1 MYKGKKILA
10 VILARGGSKR
20 LPGKNIKNLGRVPLI
35 GHTIQAAVR
44 SALIDKIVVSS
55 DSDEILKVS
64 SRFPCVVQKRP
75 AHLAEDATTSQDSL
89 RYVVTEFEKEQQE
102 KYDLVVL
109 LQPTC
114 PFRKTAEIEK
124 CIKKLVDNDADS
136 SQTVA
141 LVKEKPE
148 LMFVEEGEK
157 LVFQNK
163 TAFFNKS
170 LRRTHYILNGAAYV
184 VRKEVFLS
192 TGNLYGEKNI
202 PVIMSQ
208 DDSLDIDTYADWQVA
223 EKILEERKRLEQGKQ
238 NHISRKPITIAG
250 KQLGDEHPTFIIA
263 EIGVNHN
270 GDMDLAHK
278 LIDLAVEAGADAVKF
293 QNFNP
298 QTGTSKFTPKVTYQK
313 ENDGPEG
320 NYQTMLERLKITE
333 DQTKMLAEY
342 AAKKGTIFL
351 STASD
356 AESLEV
362 LKKVDPPAYKIG
374 SPHITNLPLLKDTAK
389 CGKPMIISTGM
400 ATYEEIDEAIQVCQ
414 EVGNEQIILLHAVSD
429 YPTQFQ
435 DANLNVIARLR
446 ERYPT
451 LHIGYSD
458 HTMGIEASTV
468 AVALGARILERHFTL
483 DKTLPGPDHKAS
495 LVFGEL
501 EALVR
506 AVRNIEMALG
516 DGVKRRTLR
525 EDEVARTARRSVVA
539 HVDIPAG
546 TVLTAEMV
554 RMKKPETGIK
564 PKYYWSLLGKR
575 IIRDIEADRSLQWED
590 IEGGMEKKPKRKI
603 AVVTVSRAEYGIL
616 TKLLKKIQANPDLE
630 LQLLVTGSHVMKGMG
645 DTIQDII
652 DDGFS
657 IAAKID
663 MELASDSPQEIAK
676 AMGTIVQKMSSALA
690 ELQPDLLVLISDRFE
705 TLAAAVAA
713 SPFTIPVVHI
723 AGGVVTEG
731 AIDDKMRHAT
741 TKISH
746 LHFPVDERGA
756 QNLRLMGEEEWR
768 IKLSGSMAIDLLKS
782 EAVFS
787 REELASHLGIDFSKG
802 VILFVYHPVTLEYQ
816 DTARQIQN
824 ALEAVLSFGMQVIAL
839 YPNQDTSRSIIVEA
853 LERAAAEHP
862 NLKLVHH
869 LKRGRYASLLDHC
882 SVMVGNSSSGL
893 LEAPTFQ
900 TPVVNIGNRQ
910 KGRGRTGNVIDCGY
924 AVAEIKAAIEKALHD
939 PGFRLQLAEVQNP
952 FGKGNAAD
960 IIYDTIIHLDLKN
973 KALLEKKIRD

>member
-20 LPGKNIKNLGRVPLI
+20 LPGKNIKKLGGIPLI
-35 GHTIQAAVR
+35 GHTIQAAAQ

-64 SRFPCVVQKRP
+64 SGFPCLVQKRP

-89 RYVVTEFEKEQQE
+89 RYVVTEFEKEHKE
-102 KYDLVVL
+102 EYDLVIL

-114 PFRKTAEIEK
+114 PFRKTAEIDK
-124 CIKKLVDNDADS
+124 CIKELVDNGADS
-136 SQTVA
+136 SQTVT

-148 LMFVEEGEK
+148 LMFVVEEGK
-157 LVFQNK
+157 LNFQNK
-163 TAFFNKS
+163 NAFFNKS
-170 LRRTHYILNGAAYV
+170 LRRNHYILNGAVYV
-184 VRKEVFLS
+184 VRKDLFIS
-192 TGNLYGEKNI
+192 TSALYGDKNI

-208 DDSLDIDTYADWQVA
+208 EDSLDIDTYVDWQIA
-223 EKILEERKRLEQGKQ
+223 EKLWEERTM
-238 NHISRKPITIAG
+238 NSNAPFRKSLSIAG
-250 KQLGDEHPTFIIA
+250 KQIGDEHPTFIIA

-270 GDMDLAHK
+270 GDMDIAQK

-293 QNFNP
+293 QNFDP
-298 QTGTSKFTPKVTYQK
+298 KTGTSKFTPKVTYQK

-320 NYQTMLERLKITE
+320 TYQTMLERLKITE
-333 DQTKMLAEY
+333 EQTKMLAEY
-342 AAKKGTIFL
+342 AAKKGIIFL

-356 AESLEV
+356 AESLEI
-362 LKKVDPPAYKIG
+362 LKKVDPPAYKVG
-374 SPHITNLPLLKDTAK
+374 SPHITNLPLLKDTAR

-400 ATYEEIDEAIQVCQ
+400 ATYEEIDEAIQVCK

-429 YPTQFQ
+429 YPTQFS

-458 HTMGIEASTV
+458 HTLGIEASTV
-468 AVALGARILERHFTL
+468 AVGLGARVLERHFTI
-483 DKTLPGPDHKAS
+483 DKNMPGPDHKAS

-506 AVRNIEMALG
+506 AVRNIELALG

-525 EDEVARTARRSVVA
+525 EEEVARTARRSVVA

-546 TVLTAEMV
+546 TVLREEMV
-554 RMKKPETGIK
+554 RMKKPGTGIK
-564 PKYYWSLLGKR
+564 PKYYWSLLGKKTV
-575 IIRDIEADRSLQWED
+575 RDIKADTTLQWED
-590 IEGGMEKKPKRKI
+590 IEGGNVLDKKSKRKI

-616 TKLLKKIQANPDLE
+616 KKLLKKIQANHDLE
-630 LQLLVTGSHVMKGMG
+630 LQLLVTGSHLMKGMG

-652 DDGFS
+652 DDDFS
-657 IAAKID
+657 IAARID
-663 MELASDSPQEIAK
+663 MELTSDSPQEIAK
-676 AMGTIVQKMSSALA
+676 AMGTIIQKMSSALA
-690 ELQPDLLVLISDRFE
+690 QLHPDVLVLISDRFE

-713 SPFTIPVVHI
+713 SPFTIPIVHI

-768 IKLSGSMAIDLLKS
+768 IKLSGSMAVDLLKS
-782 EAVFS
+782 EAVLS
-787 REELASHLGIDFSKG
+787 KEELTGILSIDFSKG
-802 VILFVYHPVTLEYQ
+802 VILFVYHPVTLGYQ
-816 DTARQIQN
+816 DTARQIHN
-824 ALEAVLSFGMQVIAL
+824 ALEAVLSLGMQVIAL
-839 YPNQDTSRSIIVEA
+839 YPNQDTSRLVIVEA
-853 LERAAAEHP
+853 LEKAAAEDP

-869 LKRGRYASLLDHC
+869 LKRGMYASLLNHC

-924 AVAEIKAAIEKALHD
+924 AVEEIQKAIEKALYD
-939 PGFRLQLAEVQNP
+939 QEFASRLKMVQNP